1 MATTVVPDLS
11 VELAP
16 ANEYG
21 LALRNPVIGASGTVG
36 YGTELVDTID
46 LDQFGALV
54 SKGITRYPRDGN
66 PQPRLAETTSGL
78 LNTIGLQNVGPEAV
92 KRDLAP
98 IWATWETKVIV
109 NVAGHTVDQYGE
121 IVEILDGVG
130 GISGFE
136 ANIGCPNVE
145 RGSMEFG
152 IYPETAAA
160 VTRSMRAASSLPLI
174 VKLTPNVTDIVEIAR
189 AVEDA
194 GADAI
199 SLVNTF
205 VGMSMDLA
213 KRKPTLSTVMGG
225 LSGPAIKPMALS
237 MVYKVSGAVDVPVMG
252 MGGISH
258 AGDALEFIMA
268 GASAVQVGTA
278 NFLNPRA
285 SLDVLEGIKDY
296 MRSQSID
303 SLSQLVGAARRA

>member
-16 ANEYG
+16 ANNHG

-36 YGTELVDTID
+36 YGTELAGAID
-46 LDQFGALV
+46 LDQFGGLV
-54 SKGITRYPRDGN
+54 SKGITRNPRDGN

-78 LNTIGLQNVGPEAV
+78 LNTIGLQNIGPEAV

-98 IWATWETKVIV
+98 IWATWKTRVIV
-109 NVAGHTVDQYGE
+109 NVAGDTVDEYGE
-121 IVEILDGVG
+121 IVRILDGVD

-145 RGSMEFG
+145 RGGMEFG
-152 IYPETAAA
+152 IHPETAAE
-160 VTRSMRAASSLPLI
+160 VTGAMRAATDLPLV

-189 AVEDA
+189 VVEDA

-213 KRKPTLSTVMGG
+213 KRRPTLSTVMGG

-237 MVYKVSGAVDVPVMG
+237 MVYKVSGAVSVPVVG
-252 MGGISH
+252 MGGISD
-258 AGDALEFIMA
+258 AGDALAFIMA

-285 SLDVLEGIKDY
+285 CLDVLDGIRDY
-296 MRSQSID
+296 MSSQSICT
-303 SLSQLVGAARRA
+303 LSQLVGAARGA